1 MANALQEGSRIT
13 ADEEHQNPERAK
25 GSHTIEEKC
34 NKQCKEQTADKED
47 KEQTADK
54 EDKEEQL
61 SDNQDSRR
69 TGTGCSRAGRFSL
82 IVPQADK
89 DDYNIPLLL

>member
-1 MANALQEGSRIT
+1 MANALEEGSRIT

-47 KEQTADK
+47 KEQTAERQPGQPTNRDRLPALRQVFP
-54 EDKEEQL
+54 D
-61 SDNQDSRR
+61 DA
-69 TGTGCSRAGRFSL
+69 TG
-82 IVPQADK
+82 
-89 DDYNIPLLL
+89 

>member
-1 MANALQEGSRIT
+1 MANALEEGSRIT

-25 GSHTIEEKC
+25 GSQTIAEKC
-34 NKQCKEQTADKED
+34 NKQC

-61 SDNQDSRR
+61 SDNQDNRR
-69 TGTGCSRAGRFSL
+69 TGTDCSRAGRFSL

-89 DDYNIPLLL
+89 DDYKIPLLL

>member
-1 MANALQEGSRIT
+1 MANAREEGSRIT

-25 GSHTIEEKC
+25 GSQTIAEKC
-34 NKQCKEQTADKED
+34 NKQCKEQT
-47 KEQTADK
+47 TDK

-69 TGTGCSRAGRFSL
+69 TGTGCPRAGRFSL
-82 IVPQADK
+82 ILPQADK

>member
-1 MANALQEGSRIT
+1 MANALEEGSRIT

-25 GSHTIEEKC
+25 GSQTIVEKC

-54 EDKEEQL
+54 EDKEQTAERQPGQPTNRDRL
-61 SDNQDSRR
+61 PARR
-69 TGTGCSRAGRFSL
+69 QVFPDLAT
-82 IVPQADK
+82 D
-89 DDYNIPLLL
+89 

>member
-25 GSHTIEEKC
+25 GSQTIAEKC
-34 NKQCKEQTADKED
+34 NKQCKEQTAAKEDKEQTTDKEDKEQTADKED

-54 EDKEEQL
+54 EDK
-61 SDNQDSRR
+61 
-69 TGTGCSRAGRFSL
+69 
-82 IVPQADK
+82 
-89 DDYNIPLLL
+89 

>member
-1 MANALQEGSRIT
+1 MANAREEGSRIT
-13 ADEEHQNPERAK
+13 ADEELQNPERA
-25 GSHTIEEKC
+25 IEEKY

-47 KEQTADK
+47 KEQIADK

-61 SDNQDSRR
+61 SENQDSRR
-69 TGTGCSRAGRFSL
+69 TGTGCSHAGRFSL

-89 DDYNIPLLL
+89 DDYKIPLLL